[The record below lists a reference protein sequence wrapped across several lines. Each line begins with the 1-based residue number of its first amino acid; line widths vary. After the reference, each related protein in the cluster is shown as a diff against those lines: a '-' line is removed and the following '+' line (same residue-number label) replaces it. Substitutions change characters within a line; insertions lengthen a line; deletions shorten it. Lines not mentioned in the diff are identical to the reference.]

1 MSACS
6 ALDGAKKIAQELHQ
20 QAAEEVA
27 ALVDFLESTHRSQV
41 QFSIPPDAGWTYEY
55 EANHH
60 SGFGKRRGVGRVR
73 FARLVRA
80 NRLLFIAAGPTED
93 YATAVE
99 CKYGELRD
107 RMGGFQALVDAITA
121 ELQSQLQR
129 NSSGRDDA
137 LSSLAAVDGGAA

>member
-1 MSACS
+1 MSASS
-6 ALDGAKKIAQELHQ
+6 ALDGAKKIAQEMHQ

-27 ALVDFLESTHRSQV
+27 VLVDFLESTHRSQV
-41 QFSIPPDAGWTYEY
+41 QFAIPENAGWTYEY

-60 SGFGKRRGVGRVR
+60 SGFGKRRGVGGVR

-80 NRLLFIAAGPTED
+80 NRMLLITAGPTEE

-107 RMGGFQALVDAITA
+107 RLGGFQVLVDAIIT

-129 NSSGRDDA
+129 NSCGRDGA
-137 LSSLAAVDGGAA
+137 LSRLAAEVGGAA

>member
-1 MSACS
+1 MSACT

-27 ALVDFLESTHRSQV
+27 VLVDFLQSTHRSQV
-41 QFSIPPDAGWTYEY
+41 QFAIPENSGWAYEY

-60 SGFGKRRGVGRVR
+60 RGFGKRRGIGRVR
-73 FARLVRA
+73 
-80 NRLLFIAAGPTED
+80 
-93 YATAVE
+93 

-121 ELQSQLQR
+121 ELQSQQQR
-129 NSSGRDDA
+129 NSCGRDGA
-137 LSSLAAVDGGAA
+137 LSNLAAVGGGAA